1 MKIGLPVR
9 AVREPEKVYKKKM
22 KKKGHQRYISRIRG
36 GGTPKD
42 GEMNFG
48 TLVDPM
54 EVINHANFHLHLM
67 SSL

>member
-1 MKIGLPVR
+1 M
-9 AVREPEKVYKKKM
+9 
-22 KKKGHQRYISRIRG
+22 RG

-42 GEMNFG
+42 GDMNFG

-67 SSL
+67 SSFGASGGSKNRIYL

>member
-1 MKIGLPVR
+1 MKN
-9 AVREPEKVYKKKM
+9 
-22 KKKGHQRYISRIRG
+22 KGHQRYISRIRG

-48 TLVDPM
+48 TLVDLM

-67 SSL
+67 SSF